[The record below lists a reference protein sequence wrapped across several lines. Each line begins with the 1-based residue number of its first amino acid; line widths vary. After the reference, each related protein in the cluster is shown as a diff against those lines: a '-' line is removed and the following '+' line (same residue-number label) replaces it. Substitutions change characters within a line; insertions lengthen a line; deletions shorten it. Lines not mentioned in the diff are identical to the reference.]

1 MSMAKVAILMGSA
14 SDRESVER
22 AHPIL
27 DWFGIEYETKVL
39 SAHRNADEVAQYVGG
54 LVKRGFSV
62 VIAAAGMAN
71 HLSGTVA
78 ARTNLPVIGVP
89 LPGGLMDGL
98 DSLLSTVQMPGGVPV
113 ATVAVGKAGATN
125 AGVLAARI
133 IGVSDA
139 RVAKKL
145 EEFAANG
152 YKVPTA

>member
-1 MSMAKVAILMGSA
+1 MAKVAIMMGSP
-14 SDRESVER
+14 SDREIVER
-22 AHPIL
+22 SHLVL
-27 DWFGIEYETKVL
+27 DWFGIEHETVVL
-39 SAHRNADEVAQYVGG
+39 SAHRNAAEVSEYVAQ
-54 LVKRGFSV
+54 LPERGFSV

-71 HLSGTVA
+71 HLAGTVA
-78 ARTNLPVIGVP
+78 AKTNLPVIGVP

-133 IGVSDA
+133 IALTDA
-139 RVAKKL
+139 GVAKRL

-152 YKVPTA
+152 FKLPKA

>member
-1 MSMAKVAILMGSA
+1 MAKVAILMGSS
-14 SDRESVER
+14 SDQAIVER
-22 AHPIL
+22 AVPIL
-27 DWFGIEYETKVL
+27 DYFGIEHEMKVM
-39 SAHRNADEVAQYVGG
+39 SAHRNSSQVVEYVEG
-54 LVKRGFSV
+54 LKDRGFSV

-71 HLSGTVA
+71 HLAGTVA

-113 ATVAVGKAGATN
+113 ATLAVGKAGATN

-133 IGVSDA
+133 IGLQDEA
-139 RVAKKL
+139 VASKL

-152 YKVPTA
+152 YKL

>member
-1 MSMAKVAILMGSA
+1 MAKVAILMGSV
-14 SDRESVER
+14 SDRETVER

-39 SAHRNADEVAQYVGG
+39 SAHRNAEEVALYVST
-54 LVKRGFSV
+54 LAERGFSV

-71 HLSGTVA
+71 HLAGNVA
-78 ARTNLPVIGVP
+78 ARTRLPVIGVP

-113 ATVAVGKAGATN
+113 ATVAVGTAGAIN

-133 IGVSDA
+133 VALTDPG
-139 RVAKKL
+139 VAKKL
-145 EEFAANG
+145 DEFAANG
-152 YKVPTA
+152 FKVPLA

>member
-1 MSMAKVAILMGSA
+1 MAKVAILMGSA
-14 SDRESVER
+14 NDKPIVER
-22 AHPIL
+22 AANTL
-27 DWFGIEYETKVL
+27 DKFGIENEMKVL
-39 SAHRNADEVAQYVGG
+39 SAHRNADEVADYVGG
-54 LVKRGFSV
+54 LVDRGFSA

-71 HLSGTVA
+71 HLAGTVA

-133 IGVSDA
+133 VALQDA
-139 RVAKKL
+139 GVAKKL

-152 YKVPTA
+152 YKFPA